1 MKQVSKQKLPF
12 IILIIV
18 IVLTVL
24 GMLGTF
30 LWVQYYNKQ
39 DRKAV
44 LSESVYDGN
53 QFVFPEF
60 TVQIKPRGGDTGSW
74 YREYIYDE
82 EGNEVYKPSVGTIY
96 EITLT
101 NTSNATITDWQLGLE
116 IPEFLWLNN
125 AWNGTMEIHQNVAG
139 ETRVQEFDLR
149 EYTQTD
155 IILDYSI
162 DHSGLMIPMN
172 QGDCFVYH
180 PNKAYKEMPLAPVT
194 KAGTGENSTLV
205 GFIVYI
211 PDQPQEYVTNF
222 NNGMLMYHLH
232 ISVWDLPLF
241 IALIV
246 LLLVCGVILL
256 TLLVSQARI
265 NKLLE
270 EQKRD
275 AQIIEQSISTFINF
289 IEAKDPN
296 TKGHSERVAQY
307 SYLIAQRMGYS
318 MLECNRIYYI
328 ALMHD
333 CGKISIPVTIL
344 QKPSRLTDEEYEV
357 IKTHTTYGNKML
369 RDFTSIEGISLG
381 ALYHHE
387 RYDGKGYPAGL
398 SGEDIPL
405 VARIICVADSLD
417 AMNSNRCYRSRLSKE
432 DIIKELFD
440 NKGKQFDPVV
450 VDHVIKL
457 IVSGEI
463 DFS

>member
-1 MKQVSKQKLPF
+1 MKQTNKQKLPF
-12 IILIIV
+12 IVLFALIVFTLI
-18 IVLTVL
+18 
-24 GMLGTF
+24 GMLGVAW
-30 LWVQYYNKQ
+30 WVEYYNQKE
-39 DRKAV
+39 RVAV
-44 LSESVYDGN
+44 LSESVYDGS

-82 EGNEVYKPSVGTIY
+82 EGKVLYRPSVGTIY

-101 NTSNATITDWQLGLE
+101 NTSTATITDWELGLE

-125 AWNGTMEIHQNVAG
+125 AWNGTMEMHQNVDG

-149 EYTQTD
+149 EYTQTE
-155 IILDYSI
+155 ITLDYSI

-172 QGDCFVYH
+172 PGDRFIYH
-180 PNKAYKEMPLAPVT
+180 PSTEYKEMPLAPTV
-194 KAGTGENSTLV
+194 KMGEEKSALV
-205 GFIVYI
+205 GFIIYI
-211 PDQPQEYVTNF
+211 PDQTQEYVTNF
-222 NNGMLMYHLH
+222 DKGMVRYHLH
-232 ISVWDLPLF
+232 INVWDLPIF
-241 IALIV
+241 ILLII
-246 LLLVCGVILL
+246 LLLIYGVILL
-256 TLLVSQARI
+256 TLLVSQIRI

-289 IEAKDPN
+289 IEAKDPH
-296 TKGHSERVAQY
+296 TKGHSERVAKY

-318 MLECNRIYYI
+318 ALECNRIYYI

-333 CGKISIPVTIL
+333 CGKISVPVTIL
-344 QKPSRLTDEEYEV
+344 QKPSRLTDEEYEE

-398 SGEDIPL
+398 AGEAIPL
-405 VARIICVADSLD
+405 IARIICVADSLD
-417 AMNSNRCYRSRLSKE
+417 AMNSNRCYRPRLTKE

-457 IVSGEI
+457 IVAGEI
-463 DFS
+463 EFS